1 MSPTSKGR
9 RKGKGMG
16 RGEEGGKGNA
26 SPLQGIKDPSPTKTD
41 EPTEVPFG
49 M

>member
-1 MSPTSKGR
+1 MGGR
-9 RKGKGMG
+9 REKGWEGEGKEG
-16 RGEEGGKGNA
+16 RGM
-26 SPLQGIKDPSPTKTD
+26 PHLCRGIKDPSPTKTD